1 MCDKCGILHLRSGF
15 SAPSQFWH
23 EIDKIR
29 SLVTRGE
36 MEVLSETIPLYEI
49 SGSSRGMLRYE
60 LKCACGQRLVI
71 FCENG
76 EGALR
81 IL

>member
-1 MCDKCGILHLRSGF
+1 MCEKCSILHLHSGF

-29 SLVTRGE
+29 ALVKQGDMTIQA
-36 MEVLSETIPLYEI
+36 ETAPLLEI
-49 SGSSRGMLRYE
+49 NGSSQGLLRYE
-60 LKCACGQRLVI
+60 LQCVCGQRLVI

-81 IL
+81 LL